1 MERHIDDSDFSV
13 DRLAVALNMSRMQL
27 YRKLKSLT
35 GKSPNRIIRTFRLK
49 RAAQLL
55 ESGQYNVSDVTYM
68 VGYNDLK

>member
-1 MERHIDDSDFSV
+1 
-13 DRLAVALNMSRMQL
+13 MSRVQL

-35 GKSPNRIIRTFRLK
+35 GKSPNQAIRSFRLK

-68 VGYNDLK
+68 VGYNDLKSFRDQFKKEFGVCPSGYNE